1 MYTVSEPFDDFPGSA
16 AWDAEERAFR
26 AQIRRHLTDNRA
38 PVFDRFDMKNSLVET
53 LAWHRRLAAAGFPLP
68 VCPTELGGRPRSVA
82 LQLVQAEEMAAV
94 GANFSVN
101 IVGIS
106 MLTPL
111 LLALGSPEQQA
122 RWLPPVGRG
131 EELWCQLF
139 SEPEA
144 GSDLFGMRT
153 TAITDGV
160 TLRVNGQKIWSSTAE
175 HADFGLMLAR
185 TEPGSAGKHGIGC
198 FVVDMK
204 SPGIDVRPIKQ
215 IGGSAEFAE
224 VFFDDVTVPMTN
236 VIGAPNDGATA
247 ALRVLAAER
256 SGLTMGSY
264 AVFAAQFRDV
274 ARLCAQRGTRG
285 HRDALAKLW
294 EALAVQRLN
303 AIRQASAETEEPI
316 QLLALAAAGKLRS
329 GALSVM
335 MQDLRAELLG
345 MSAAAIGPDD
355 HAAALGGERFVSSL
369 GLSLGGGTHQ
379 MQRNAIAD
387 GLLRMPRS

>member
-1 MYTVSEPFDDFPGSA
+1 MSEPFDNFPGTY
-16 AWDAEERAFR
+16 AWDVDERSFR
-26 AQIRRHLTDNRA
+26 AEIRDYLTQDPA
-38 PVFDRFDMKNSLVET
+38 PIFDRFDLKTSLAEM

-68 VCPTELGGRPRSVA
+68 NCPTEFGGRPRSVGM
-82 LQLVQAEEMAAV
+82 QLVQAEEMAAV
-94 GANFSVN
+94 GANFAVN

-111 LLALGSPEQQA
+111 LMALGSAEQQA
-122 RWLPPVGRG
+122 RWLPPVAHG

-153 TAITDGV
+153 TAIIDGAD
-160 TLRVNGQKIWSSTAE
+160 LRVTGQKIWSSTAE

-185 TEPGSAGKHGIGC
+185 TEPGSTGRRGIGC

-215 IGGSAEFAE
+215 MGGSTEFAE
-224 VFFDDVTVPMTN
+224 VFFDDVTVPVAN
-236 VIGAPNDGATA
+236 LIGTPGDGADA
-247 ALRVLAAER
+247 ALKVLAAER
-256 SGLTMGSY
+256 SGLAMGSY
-264 AVFAAQFRDV
+264 AVFAAQFQELV
-274 ARLCAQRGTRG
+274 RLCASRGTSG
-285 HRDALAKLW
+285 HRHALAKLW

-303 AIRQASAETEEPI
+303 AIRQAGAETEEPTRVM
-316 QLLALAAAGKLRS
+316 ALAAAGKLR
-329 GALSVM
+329 GGTLSVM

-345 MSAAAIGPDD
+345 MEIAAVDPSDQ
-355 HAAALGGERFVSSL
+355 AAALVSERFVSSL

-379 MQRNAIAD
+379 MQRNAIAE
-387 GLLRMPRS
+387 GLLKMPRS

>member
-1 MYTVSEPFDDFPGSA
+1 VNNPFDAFPGSQA
-16 AWDAEERAFR
+16 LDHDEHAFR
-26 AQIRRHLTDNRA
+26 AEIRAHLADNPA
-38 PVFDRFDMKNSLVET
+38 PLFDRLDLKTSLAEA
-53 LAWHRRLAAAGFPLP
+53 LAWHRRLGAAGFPLP
-68 VCPTELGGRPRSVA
+68 NCPAELGGRPRSVG
-82 LQLVQAEEMAAV
+82 LQLVQVEEMATV

-111 LLALGSPEQQA
+111 LLALGHPEQRE
-122 RWLPPVGRG
+122 RWIPPVARG
-131 EELWCQLF
+131 DELWCQLF

-153 TAITDGV
+153 TAIVDGAN
-160 TLRVNGQKIWSSTAE
+160 LRVSGQKIWSSTAE

-185 TEPGSAGKHGIGC
+185 SEPGSTGKRGVSC

-204 SPGIDVRPIKQ
+204 SPGIDVRPIRQ
-215 IGGSAEFAE
+215 MGGSAEFAE
-224 VFFDDVTVPMTN
+224 VFFDDVTVPVTN
-236 VIGAPNDGATA
+236 LIGAPNDGASA

-264 AVFAAQFRDV
+264 AVFAAQFQELASLCV
-274 ARLCAQRGTRG
+274 AVGSSAQRQTLVRF
-285 HRDALAKLW
+285 W

-303 AIRQASAETEEPI
+303 AIRQASAQINEPI
-316 QLLALAAAGKLRS
+316 EVMALAAAGKLRS
-329 GALSVM
+329 GSLSVM

-345 MSAAAIGPDD
+345 MNVAAIDPND
-355 HAAALGGERFVSSL
+355 HAAALVSERVVSSL
-369 GLSLGGGTHQ
+369 GLSLGGGTQQ

-387 GLLRMPRS
+387 GLLKMPRS